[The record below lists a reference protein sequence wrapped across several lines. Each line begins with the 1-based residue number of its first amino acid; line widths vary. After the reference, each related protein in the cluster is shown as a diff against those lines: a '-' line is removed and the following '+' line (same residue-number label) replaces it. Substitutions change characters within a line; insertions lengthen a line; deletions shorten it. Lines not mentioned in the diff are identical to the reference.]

1 MKNILTSVA
10 ATVPSLRQLQKG
22 DILFVDK
29 GLYKHYGIYAGNN
42 TVVHY
47 SDKGSNFGLDIKVQE
62 ASLDDFAGGVQIQV
76 CHLDPKKYNLYSADE
91 TVERAY
97 SRLGEKKYNLVFN
110 NCEHFAVW
118 CKTGISDSEQV
129 TKAIATAAVISV
141 GIIVLG
147 VLNWLKNDDTID
159 V

>member
-47 SDKGSNFGLDIKVQE
+47 QNKGSNFGFDIKVQE
-62 ASLDDFAGGVQIQV
+62 ASLGDFAGGVEIQV

-91 TVERAY
+91 TVARAY

>member
-47 SDKGSNFGLDIKVQE
+47 
-62 ASLDDFAGGVQIQV
+62 
-76 CHLDPKKYNLYSADE
+76 
-91 TVERAY
+91 
-97 SRLGEKKYNLVFN
+97 
-110 NCEHFAVW
+110 
-118 CKTGISDSEQV
+118 
-129 TKAIATAAVISV
+129 
-141 GIIVLG
+141 
-147 VLNWLKNDDTID
+147 
-159 V
+159 

>member
-47 SDKGSNFGLDIKVQE
+47 QNKGSNFGFDIKVQE
-62 ASLDDFAGGVQIQV
+62 ASLDDFAGGVEIQV

-91 TVERAY
+91 TVARAY

-118 CKTGISDSEQV
+118 CKTNISNSRQ
-129 TKAIATAAVISV
+129 IPNIFRGTAANP
-141 GIIVLG
+141 IIQLCKSQIIPTFH
-147 VLNWLKNDDTID
+147 L
-159 V
+159 

>member
-62 ASLDDFAGGVQIQV
+62 ASLDDFAGGVEIQV
-76 CHLDPKKYNLYSADE
+76 CRLDPKKYNLYSADE
-91 TVERAY
+91 TVARAY
-97 SRLGEKKYNLVFN
+97 SRLGEK
-110 NCEHFAVW
+110 
-118 CKTGISDSEQV
+118 S
-129 TKAIATAAVISV
+129 
-141 GIIVLG
+141 
-147 VLNWLKNDDTID
+147 TI
-159 V
+159 

>member
-1 MKNILTSVA
+1 MILQAGLKYKCVTSTRKSTTCILLMK
-10 ATVPSLRQLQKG
+10 QLHG
-22 DILFVDK
+22 HTH
-29 GLYKHYGIYAGNN
+29 GLAK
-42 TVVHY
+42 
-47 SDKGSNFGLDIKVQE
+47 
-62 ASLDDFAGGVQIQV
+62 
-76 CHLDPKKYNLYSADE
+76 
-91 TVERAY
+91 
-97 SRLGEKKYNLVFN
+97 KKYNLVFN